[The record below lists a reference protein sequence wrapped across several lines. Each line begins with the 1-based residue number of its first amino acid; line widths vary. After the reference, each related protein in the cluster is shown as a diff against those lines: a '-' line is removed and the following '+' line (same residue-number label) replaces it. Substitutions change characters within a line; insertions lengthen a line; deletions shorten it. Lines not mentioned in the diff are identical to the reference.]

1 MVTANSVKFSSVTYK
16 IFPSNTGEPSRS
28 MFDAQSLLFGL
39 RSRHDCENTTIS
51 FVLLCVGTIWAVK
64 HRTKVHFYAK
74 TSRLPSNRSSD
85 TYDLFWCLSS
95 TPRNHVTWRHFW
107 NGSILKTFF
116 PQQYVFFYFS
126 FGRKIRAFLR
136 NSYQVTR
143 SWFSSIINYIPSCQ
157 CSLNLKVYKGKYS
170 GCALTLQTDW
180 DISIYTLFLLPPTRG
195 Q

>member
-28 MFDAQSLLFGL
+28 TFDAQSLLFGL
-39 RSRHDCENTTIS
+39 RSRHDCGNTTIS

-64 HRTKVHFYAK
+64 HRTKVHYYAK

-107 NGSILKTFF
+107 NGSIPANEKEISSNWIILSRCWIGWTKHPTLSSRNRTRKISSLLFSF
-116 PQQYVFFYFS
+116 YWLCFYFVDY
-126 FGRKIRAFLR
+126 GVTLR
-136 NSYQVTR
+136 
-143 SWFSSIINYIPSCQ
+143 P
-157 CSLNLKVYKGKYS
+157 
-170 GCALTLQTDW
+170 
-180 DISIYTLFLLPPTRG
+180 
-195 Q
+195 